1 MAIFLQMALFLSL
14 LTNRNH
20 NHNQKQQQLAK
31 QEATMSSRKSLAKK
45 GEPVKHIFKQDG
57 SDFKFLLRLFQTGA
71 ITDELPAAV
80 RAMHERFQKYN
91 TNQFRSQFNKARGMA
106 AGVALRGPQ
115 PPQDDDGPLP
125 ILPSFVP
132 RNQVPAV
139 AARPP
144 AVAQL
149 PSMADND
156 DEEADADGE
165 DGPTTWK
172 PKRMV
177 KEWENEH
184 GIRHV
189 TIIVWLSRH

>member
-1 MAIFLQMALFLSL
+1 
-14 LTNRNH
+14 
-20 NHNQKQQQLAK
+20 
-31 QEATMSSRKSLAKK
+31 MSSRKSLAKK

-132 RNQVPAV
+132 RNPAV

-165 DGPTTWK
+165 DGTHLE

-177 KEWENEH
+177 QGMGERAWHSPCHYHCLAEQW
-184 GIRHV
+184 RDR
-189 TIIVWLSRH
+189 SRHRNHGLCEWQEANNQ